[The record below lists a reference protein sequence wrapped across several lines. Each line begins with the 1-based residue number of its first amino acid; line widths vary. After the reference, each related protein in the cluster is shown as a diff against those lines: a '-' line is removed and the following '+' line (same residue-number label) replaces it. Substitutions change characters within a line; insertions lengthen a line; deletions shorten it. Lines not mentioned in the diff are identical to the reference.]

1 MRLIPKNPLIV
12 QVSIDK
18 TETLETKDQGDAKK
32 TEKLEGKTE

>member
-18 TETLETKDQGDAKK
+18 TETLETEDQVDAKK
-32 TEKLEGKTE
+32 AEKLEGKTE